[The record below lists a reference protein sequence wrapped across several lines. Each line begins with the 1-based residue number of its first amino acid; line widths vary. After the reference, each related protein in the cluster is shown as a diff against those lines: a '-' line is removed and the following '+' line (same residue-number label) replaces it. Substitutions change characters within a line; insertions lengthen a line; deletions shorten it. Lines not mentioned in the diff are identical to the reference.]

1 MKTEGVKC
9 KGYTKLYKVYEAGVD
24 FDADDDLVSIKTL
37 DSYQLHAGYGLWLV
51 EATHKKEM
59 KTQFYHVAAVNS
71 VTAVNKFLT
80 TYPWLSY
87 IRSVKLLNA
96 EDTDVVLNNPMR
108 YPLW

>member
-1 MKTEGVKC
+1 MKTEGVKY

-71 VTAVNKFLT
+71 ADAVNKL
-80 TYPWLSY
+80 LSTKWVSV
-87 IRSVKLLNA
+87 IISVKQLRD
-96 EDTDVVLNNPMR
+96 EDVQKVLSCPAKYM
-108 YPLW
+108 LW